1 MNVGIIQAAYVI
13 AALLFIFSLSGLSKQ
28 ETAKSG
34 NIYGI
39 IGMTIALIATMCDV
53 SSGIGWVI
61 LAIIIGGAVGIYLA
75 MKVEMTQM
83 PELVA
88 LLHSFVG
95 LAAVLV
101 GFNSFLDPQQFFQH
115 TNVKVH
121 NLVEIAALHNEF
133 IIHLVEIYVGVFIG
147 AVTFSGSIVAF
158 GKLNGRISSKP
169 LSLPFKHYL
178 NLGAIVFCIILMIIF
193 LDSADIIKNTI
204 LEFMQSLRN
213 AFKGTGVDE
222 STMGNGLV
230 SMTALIC
237 LVLMTLI
244 AFAFGIHLVAS
255 IGGADMPVVI
265 SMLNSYSG
273 WAAAAAGFML
283 NNDLLIVT
291 GALVGSS
298 GAILSYIMCKAMN
311 RSFISVIAG
320 GFGTDSKSSSSDEEM
335 GEYREMQPNEV
346 AQVLKEARSVII
358 VPGYGM
364 AVAQAQSAVSSIT
377 EKLRG
382 MGIEVRFGIHPVAGR
397 LPGHMNVLLAEA
409 KVPYDIVLE
418 MDEIN
423 DDFPNTDVVWVIG
436 ANDTVNP
443 AASEDPSS
451 PIAGMPVLEVWKAK
465 TVIIS
470 KRSMNT
476 GYAVVQNPL
485 FFKEYSFML
494 FGDAKAS
501 VEKVLQDI

>member
-1 MNVGIIQAAYVI
+1 MLSNGIIQAAYVI
-13 AALLFIFSLSGLSKQ
+13 AALLFIFSLRGLSNQ
-28 ETAKSG
+28 ESAKSG
-34 NIYGI
+34 NIYGM
-39 IGMTIALIATMCDV
+39 IGMAIALIAAIA
-53 SSGIGWVI
+53 SINGGLHW
-61 LAIIIGGAVGIYLA
+61 IIIAMIIGAAIGLYLA
-75 MKVEMTQM
+75 KNVEMTQM

-95 LAAVLV
+95 MAAVLV
-101 GFNSFLDPQQFFQH
+101 GINSFLDPHQ
-115 TNVKVH
+115 V
-121 NLVEIAALHNEF
+121 APNEVT
-133 IIHLVEIYVGVFIG
+133 IHLVEIFVGVFIG

-158 GKLNGRISSKP
+158 GKLNGKISSKP
-169 LSLPFKHYL
+169 LSLPNKHYL
-178 NLGAIVFCIILMIIF
+178 NLAAIVVSVILMFTFINAQTGSGALVCLLIMTII
-193 LDSADIIKNTI
+193 A
-204 LEFMQSLRN
+204 
-213 AFKGTGVDE
+213 
-222 STMGNGLV
+222 LV
-230 SMTALIC
+230 
-237 LVLMTLI
+237 
-244 AFAFGIHLVAS
+244 FGFHLVAS

-283 NNDLLIVT
+283 QNDLLIVT

-320 GFGTDSKSSSSDEEM
+320 GFGSDGNAASSSDEEQ
-335 GEYREMQPNEV
+335 GEYREMQPAEV
-346 AQVLKEARSVII
+346 AQTLKEARSVII

-364 AVAQAQSAVSSIT
+364 AVAQAQGAVSNIT
-377 EKLRG
+377 EKLRA

-423 DDFPNTDVVWVIG
+423 DDFPDTDVVWVIG

-443 AASEDPSS
+443 AAEEDPNS

-476 GYAVVQNPL
+476 GYAGVQNPL
-485 FFKEYSFML
+485 FFKENSYML
-494 FGDAKAS
+494 FGDAKDS
-501 VEKVLQDI
+501 VEKVLQNL